1 MTPQDIKLLIEAGI
15 EGSEAFV
22 EGDDGTHFQ
31 TIVISDKFEGLSLV
45 KKHQLVYQT
54 LGDKMKAEIH
64 ALSIR
69 PLTCAEWEENQ
80 NSNNDSGLNVL

>member
-1 MTPQDIKLLIEAGI
+1 MTPQEIKSLIEAGI
-15 EGSEAFV
+15 EGSEAIV

-31 TIVISDKFEGLSLV
+31 TVVISDDFEGLSLV
-45 KKHQLVYQT
+45 KKHQLVYKT

-69 PLTCAEWEENQ
+69 PLTRAEWEENQ
-80 NSNNDSGLNVL
+80 NNNSGLNVL

>member
-1 MTPQDIKLLIEAGI
+1 MTPQVIKSLIEAGI
-15 EGSEAFV
+15 EGCEAIV
-22 EGDDGTHFQ
+22 NGDDGTHFE
-31 TIVISDKFEGLSLV
+31 TIVISDDFEGLSLV

-69 PLTCAEWEENQ
+69 PLTRSEWEE
-80 NSNNDSGLNVL
+80 SNNSGLNVL